1 MKIYFYYIV
10 LLSITLSQ
18 DVNIWIS
25 EIADNYI
32 EISIKNTQNIYGFD
46 FSINSY
52 DESAII
58 DYSEESFTN
67 GSATATLYTI
77 DTGDGIVSNNNFHF
91 VAHVHLN

>member
-46 FSINSY
+46 FSINSF
-52 DESAII
+52 DENAVI
-58 DYSEESFTN
+58 DYLEESFTKA
-67 GSATATLYTI
+67 SQTETLYT
-77 DTGDGIVSNNNFHF
+77 
-91 VAHVHLN
+91 